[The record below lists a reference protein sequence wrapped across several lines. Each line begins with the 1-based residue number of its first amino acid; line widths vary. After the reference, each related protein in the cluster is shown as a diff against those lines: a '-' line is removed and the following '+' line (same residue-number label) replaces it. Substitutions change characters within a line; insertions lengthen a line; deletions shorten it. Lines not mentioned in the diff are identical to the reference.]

1 MSFTV
6 IIDRIKYY
14 FTLLTS
20 CFTGFRYE
28 SLNSDDNT
36 EIFNKYM
43 KLSLM
48 EIQKEAKK
56 LNINIKD
63 SNNKLKNKNETLK

>member
-20 CFTGFRYE
+20 CFARNNNYV
-28 SLNSDDNT
+28 SINT
-36 EIFNKYM
+36 DETVEYSF
-43 KLSLM
+43 LPS
-48 EIQKEAKK
+48 EP
-56 LNINIKD
+56 
-63 SNNKLKNKNETLK
+63 SKNMFGG